1 MDTVTELVQLGL
13 TEAETRCYQLLVSQ
27 GARTAYEVAAKLN
40 IFPNAVYRLM
50 QGLRE
55 KGFVV
60 ALETRPAT
68 FQPIPPTTAVT
79 YFSQFKMKHIE
90 ELKLRAI
97 ERVSQTGM
105 SNPKTQMNVLTGKNA
120 LFTAYVRL
128 AREAMKEILIIS
140 IGEPVNDDM
149 KLVNR
154 DCLERGVAIKFI
166 AHRWNACNKQLLL
179 SWVAMGIE
187 VKHIPDWGFHL
198 VVFDG
203 QKSILAVNNP
213 AQTEERLSLLIDNKG
228 LSTAFRTYFLSRWKN
243 AKPISEHR

>member
-40 IFPNAVYRLM
+40 MFPNAVYRLM
-50 QGLRE
+50 RGLGE

-60 ALETRPAT
+60 ELETRPAT
-68 FQPIPPTTAVT
+68 FQPIPPTTAVEAFT
-79 YFSQFKMKHIE
+79 KTKIRLAE
-90 ELKLRAI
+90 EQSLRALD
-97 ERVSQTGM
+97 RLSGGKPQTET
-105 SNPKTQMNVLTGKNA
+105 SINVLTGKNA
-120 LFTAYVRL
+120 LFAAYVRL

-149 KLVNR
+149 KLINR

-166 AHRWNACNKQLLL
+166 VHRSNNSNKQLLQ
-179 SWVAMGIE
+179 SWVTMGIA

-213 AQTEERLSLLIDNKG
+213 TRTEERLSLLIDNKG
-228 LSTAFRTYFLSRWKN
+228 LSTALRAYFLSRWKD
-243 AKPISEHR
+243 AKPISEHP

>member
-1 MDTVTELVQLGL
+1 MVTELIQLGL

-27 GARTAYEVAAKLN
+27 GARTAYEIAAKLN

-50 QGLRE
+50 KGLGK

-60 ALETRPAT
+60 ELETRPAT

-79 YFSQFKMKHIE
+79 YFSQFKVKHIE

-105 SNPKTQMNVLTGKNA
+105 RKPKTQMNVLTGKNA

-128 AREAMKEILIIS
+128 AKEATHEILIIS

-166 AHRWNACNKQLLL
+166 AHRSDPSNKQLLL
-179 SWVAMGIE
+179 SWVAMGIA

-203 QKSILAVNNP
+203 KESILAVNNP
-213 AQTEERLSLLIDNKG
+213 TQTEERLSLFIDNKG
-228 LSTAFRTYFLSRWKN
+228 LSTAFRTYFLSLWKN
-243 AKPISEHR
+243 AKPISEHM

>member
-27 GARTAYEVAAKLN
+27 GARTAYEVAEKLN
-40 IFPNAVYRLM
+40 MFPNAVYRLM
-50 QGLRE
+50 KGLGK

-60 ALETRPAT
+60 ELETRPAT
-68 FQPIPPTTAVT
+68 FQPIPPTGAIT
-79 YFSQFKMKHIE
+79 YFSQLKVKHIE

-97 ERVSQTGM
+97 ERVSKAEM
-105 SNPKTQMNVLTGKNA
+105 SKPMTQMNVLIGKNT
-120 LFTAYVRL
+120 LFAAYVRL
-128 AREAMKEILIIS
+128 AKEATREILIIS

-166 AHRWNACNKQLLL
+166 AHRSDPSNKQLLQ
-179 SWVAMGIE
+179 SWVTMGIA

-203 QKSILAVNNP
+203 QKSIFSVNNP
-213 AQTEERLSLLIDNKG
+213 TRTEERMSLFINNKD
-228 LSTAFRTYFLSRWKN
+228 LSTAFRTYFLSRWKD
-243 AKPISEHR
+243 AKPISEHM